1 MVSGKIL
8 KQTGRKQQ
16 DGDEQR
22 GGGDD
27 RPFYDTRS
35 SRASTT
41 RDDRRRP
48 SRDDRRRPSRDD
60 RRRGR
65 AGTTMTRD
73 EPGLPNSRA
82 GTTLISCQEGGG
94 IRAGPSSTDTS
105 REPGRLTRP

>member
-73 EPGLPNSRA
+73 EPGLPNQDFNSILSLFAVLWER
-82 GTTLISCQEGGG
+82 IRQSC
-94 IRAGPSSTDTS
+94 IRINKCKLVICD
-105 REPGRLTRP
+105 